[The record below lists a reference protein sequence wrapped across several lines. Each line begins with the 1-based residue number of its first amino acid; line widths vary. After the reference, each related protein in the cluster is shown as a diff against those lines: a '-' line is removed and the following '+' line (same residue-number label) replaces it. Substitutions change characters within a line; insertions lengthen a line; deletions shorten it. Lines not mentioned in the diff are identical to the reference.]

1 MIKMAELGISLHS
14 TICRNDDVVFSE
26 VEGETVIMNVET
38 GKYFNFTSVTSYIWD
53 LMEHPVKVSEICSA
67 LLDKYNVSNEQCE
80 KETLTVLNE
89 LLKEEIINICE
100 Q

>member
-1 MIKMAELGISLHS
+1 MVEFGISLNS

-26 VEGETVIMNVET
+26 VEGETVIMNVGT
-38 GKYFNFTSVTSYIWD
+38 GKYFNFSSVTSYIWD
-53 LMEHPVKVSEICSA
+53 LMEHPIKVSKICSA

-80 KETLTVLNE
+80 KEALAVLND
-89 LLKEEIINICE
+89 LLKEEIINIYE